1 MSIIKKDGSRVE
13 VAPAEDIVSSTRD
26 ALKDELLQL
35 IDEGA
40 VHVII
45 DLQNV
50 KKIDSS
56 GLSVF
61 IAAYNTLKNKEGV
74 LELINVNET
83 IKKLLT
89 LTRLDRYV
97 AIVSN

>member
-1 MSIIKKDGSRVE
+1 MSTIEKNGSQVK
-13 VAPAEDIVSSTRD
+13 VIPAEDIVSATKD
-26 ALKDELLQL
+26 DLKDELLQL
-35 IDEGA
+35 ISDGA
-40 VHVII
+40 IQLTI

-50 KKIDSS
+50 KKIDST

-97 AIVSN
+97 AIVSK

>member
-1 MSIIKKDGSRVE
+1 MSKIEKNGSAVK
-13 VAPAEDIVSSTRD
+13 VIPAEDIVSATRD
-26 ALKDELLQL
+26 GLKDELLQL
-35 IDEGA
+35 ISEGA
-40 VHVII
+40 VQVTI

-50 KKIDSS
+50 TKIDST

-61 IAAYNTLKNKEGV
+61 IAAYNTLKEKEGV

-97 AIVSN
+97 AIVSK